1 MNRRVCG
8 GMKFSPLVERIAGD
22 GAHAWIT
29 HYEAWAARDRGEDVI
44 LLSVG
49 DPDIDTPAPVVE
61 RAIERLRAGDTH
73 YTPAPGRR
81 TLRQAIA
88 DDHTRRYGQS
98 VGIDNVIVLSG
109 AQNALFVTSMCVA
122 GPGDEIIA
130 LDPMYATY
138 PATIEV
144 SGARLVRAGSSM
156 AGGFRLDLDALA
168 RSITPRTRAL
178 MFASPNNPSGVIL
191 NEEEL
196 SGIAELAR
204 RHGFWIIADQVYAGL
219 APGGR
224 VPCLAQ
230 ALPDQVVTVSSLSK
244 SVSMP
249 GWRIGWLVGP
259 PPLVA
264 HAEHLA
270 MCMLFGLPGFIQ
282 DAALTA
288 LSIAAQAEQRVREYC
303 AQRCALLHAGLA
315 AIPGLRCHLP
325 EAGMF
330 MLVDVSGTG
339 LTGHQ
344 FMRALYLAEK
354 VSVLDGG
361 VFGRETAGVVRICFA
376 AEEHTIKDACERI
389 GRFVKSHGAGS

>member
-1 MNRRVCG
+1 
-8 GMKFSPLVERIAGD
+8 MKFSPLVDRIAGE
-22 GAHAWIT
+22 GADAWIT

-49 DPDIDTPAPVVE
+49 DPDLDTPAPVVE

-73 YTPAPGRR
+73 YTPASGRR
-81 TLRQAIA
+81 VLREAIA
-88 DDHTRRYGQS
+88 ADHSRRSGQP
-98 VGIDNVIVLSG
+98 VGVENVIVLSG

-144 SGARLVRAGSSM
+144 GGAHLVRSGSRPGS
-156 AGGFRLDLDALA
+156 GFRPDLDALV
-168 RSITPRTRAL
+168 RCITPRTRAL

-204 RHGFWIIADQVYAGL
+204 RHDFWVIADQVYAGL
-219 APGGR
+219 AANGR
-224 VPCLAQ
+224 VPSLA
-230 ALPDQVVTVSSLSK
+230 ATLPDQVVTVCSLSK
-244 SVSMP
+244 SLSMP
-249 GWRIGWLVGP
+249 GWRVGWLVGP
-259 PPLVA
+259 PPLVE

-270 MCMLFGLPGFIQ
+270 MCMLFGLPGFTQ

-288 LSIAAQAEQRVREYC
+288 LSIASQAERNVRDYC
-303 AQRCALLHAGLA
+303 AHRRDLLQAGLA
-315 AIPGLRCHLP
+315 GIPGLRCHLP

-339 LTGHQ
+339 MNGRQ
-344 FMRALYLAEK
+344 FMRALYVAEK

-376 AEEHTIKDACERI
+376 AEEHTIQDACQRI
-389 GRFVKSHGAGS
+389 RRFVTAHGAAP

>member
-1 MNRRVCG
+1 MR
-8 GMKFSPLVERIAGD
+8 FSPLVDRIAGE
-22 GAHAWIT
+22 GADAWIT
-29 HYEAWAARDRGEDVI
+29 HYEAWAARERGEDVI

-49 DPDIDTPAPVVE
+49 DPDLDTPAPVVE

-73 YTPAPGRR
+73 YTPAPGRKV
-81 TLRQAIA
+81 LREAIA
-88 DDHTRRYGQS
+88 ADHTRRYGQP
-98 VGIDNVIVLSG
+98 VGVDNVIVLSG
-109 AQNALFVTSMCVA
+109 AQNALFVTSLCVA
-122 GPGDEIIA
+122 GAGDEIIA

-144 SGARLVRAGSSM
+144 GGARLVRSASHAAG
-156 AGGFRLDLDALA
+156 AFRPDLDALA
-168 RSITPRTRAL
+168 RCITPRTRAL

-196 SGIAELAR
+196 TGIAELAR

-219 APGGR
+219 ASNGR
-224 VPCLAQ
+224 VPSLA
-230 ALPDQVVTVSSLSK
+230 ATLPDQVVTVCSLSK
-244 SVSMP
+244 SLSMP

-259 PPLVA
+259 PALVS

-288 LSIAAQAEQRVREYC
+288 LSIAPQAERNVRDYC
-303 AQRCALLHAGLA
+303 AHRRDLLREGLA
-315 AIPGLRCHLP
+315 GIPGLRCHVP

-339 LTGHQ
+339 LSGEQ
-344 FMRALYLAEK
+344 FMRALYAAEQ

-361 VFGRETAGVVRICFA
+361 VFGRETAAVVRICFA
-376 AEEHTIKDACERI
+376 ADERTLQDACQRI
-389 GRFVKSHGAGS
+389 RRFVTANGAAP